1 VSVPP
6 EEPGTAAEAAG
17 ERECPRCGS
26 AAAPHQDYCLECG
39 APLPPPDPAAVGPTA
54 RAQGGARESVLTV
67 LVAFLV
73 AVLAAAAVVG
83 VQLARD
89 DTEHPF
95 FVATNEQ
102 GLAEPEQEE
111 LPPVETALP
120 PDEEEELPPDEE
132 EPPLEEP
139 EPEPEPEQQE
149 LVDWPADVDGWTVI
163 LASVPTADGRE
174 AATVRARQARD
185 AGLPEVGVLTSAEF
199 ASLHPGYFIV
209 FSGVFETQ
217 AEAQTA
223 VPSARDA
230 GFGDAYPRQ
239 ITR

>member
-1 VSVPP
+1 MSVPP
-6 EEPGTAAEAAG
+6 EEPRADAETAA

-26 AAAPHQDYCLECG
+26 AASPQQDYCLECG
-39 APLPPPDPAAVGPTA
+39 ARLPPPEAALAGPAGQI
-54 RAQGGARESVLTV
+54 RGGARESLLTV

-83 VQLARD
+83 VQLARE

-102 GLAEPEQEE
+102 GLTEPEQEE
-111 LPPVETALP
+111 PPMETALP
-120 PDEEEELPPDEE
+120 PDEVEVEEEFPPEDE
-132 EPPLEEP
+132 PLEDEP
-139 EPEPEPEQQE
+139 EPEPQQQE
-149 LVDWPADVDGWTVI
+149 LIDWPVDTDGWTVI
-163 LASVPTADGRE
+163 LASLPTSAGPE
-174 AATVRARQARD
+174 AATVRAREARD
-185 AGLPEVGVLTSAEF
+185 AGLSEVGVLTSAEF

-209 FSGVFETQ
+209 FSGVHATQ
-217 AEAQTA
+217 AEAQAA
-223 VPSARDA
+223 VPAARDA